1 LTLLANFV
9 QYIQD
14 FEECGV
20 FTPVSK
26 TKGGLAMD
34 TTIPVLIV
42 DDQQPMRRTIADIM
56 RGLGFSKLAYAEDGL
71 MAWEKLN
78 REDFGLVLLD
88 WSMPR
93 MTGIELLKKIRQSEE
108 KFKDIPVLMITAEA
122 DRTNVVEAIQSGVT
136 NYIVKPFT
144 PATLD
149 KKIRDILATVVKPFT
164 PPPA

>member
-1 LTLLANFV
+1 
-9 QYIQD
+9 
-14 FEECGV
+14 
-20 FTPVSK
+20 
-26 TKGGLAMD
+26 MD

>member
-1 LTLLANFV
+1 V
-9 QYIQD
+9 D
-14 FEECGV
+14 
-20 FTPVSK
+20 
-26 TKGGLAMD
+26 TK
-34 TTIPVLIV
+34 IPVLIV

-56 RGLGFSKLAYAEDGL
+56 RSLGFSKLAYAEDGL

-93 MTGIELLKKIRQSEE
+93 MSGIELLKKIRKSEE
-108 KFKDIPVLMITAEA
+108 KFADIPVLMITAEA
-122 DRTNVVEAIQSGVT
+122 DQAHVVEAIQSGVT

-149 KKIRDILATVVKPFT
+149 KKLREILAKGVRPFT
-164 PPPA
+164 PPQA

>member
-1 LTLLANFV
+1 
-9 QYIQD
+9 
-14 FEECGV
+14 
-20 FTPVSK
+20 
-26 TKGGLAMD
+26 MD
-34 TTIPVLIV
+34 TSIQVLIV

-56 RGLGFSKLAYAEDGL
+56 RSLGFSKLAYAEDGL

-78 REDFGLVLLD
+78 QEDFGVVLLD

-108 KFKDIPVLMITAEA
+108 KFADIPVLMITAEA

-149 KKIRDILATVVKPFT
+149 KKLREILAKGIRPFT
-164 PPPA
+164 PPKA

>member
-1 LTLLANFV
+1 V
-9 QYIQD
+9 
-14 FEECGV
+14 
-20 FTPVSK
+20 
-26 TKGGLAMD
+26 D
-34 TTIPVLIV
+34 TRIPVLIV

-56 RGLGFSKLAYAEDGL
+56 RSLGFSKLAYAEDGL

-93 MTGIELLKKIRQSEE
+93 MSGIELLKKIRKSEE
-108 KFKDIPVLMITAEA
+108 KFADIPVLMITAEA
-122 DRTNVVEAIQSGVT
+122 DQAHVVEAIQSGVT

-149 KKIRDILATVVKPFT
+149 KKLREILAKGVRPFT
-164 PPPA
+164 PPQA

>member
-1 LTLLANFV
+1 
-9 QYIQD
+9 
-14 FEECGV
+14 
-20 FTPVSK
+20 
-26 TKGGLAMD
+26 MD
-34 TTIPVLIV
+34 TSIQVLIV

-56 RGLGFSKLAYAEDGL
+56 RSLGFSKLAYAEDGL

-78 REDFGLVLLD
+78 QEDFGVVLLD

-93 MTGIELLKKIRQSEE
+93 MTGIELLKKIRRSEE
-108 KFKDIPVLMITAEA
+108 KFADIPVLMITAEA

-149 KKIRDILATVVKPFT
+149 KKLREILAKGIRPFT
-164 PPPA
+164 PPKA

>member
-1 LTLLANFV
+1 MFRSIHAGF
-9 QYIQD
+9 QD
-14 FEECGV
+14 KRLQ
-20 FTPVSK
+20 TPCAGP
-26 TKGGLAMD
+26 KGGSVVD
-34 TTIPVLIV
+34 TKIPVLIV

-56 RGLGFSKLAYAEDGL
+56 RSLGFSKLAYAEDGL
-71 MAWEKLN
+71 MAWDKLN
-78 REDFGLVLLD
+78 QEEFGVVLLD

-108 KFKDIPVLMITAEA
+108 KFATIPVLMITAEA
-122 DRTNVVEAIQSGVT
+122 DQAHVVEAIQSGVT

-149 KKIRDILATVVKPFT
+149 KKLREILDKGVKPFT